1 MRCCLQLI
9 GGPPS
14 TFVLLAK
21 RTPLP
26 SEAAMDST
34 MAAEA
39 VCGFRDVCFTPGDF
53 FQDEV
58 PFWKGCVV
66 LVPNAD
72 IEDEHFW
79 VEHSIAL
86 AISLDSGYLRDAN
99 NEHEGWIRYPFG
111 RQGRNIPV
119 LRAPASSMVERMRSC
134 LPHVVGVLASGK
146 NVALHCTSVAHEGK
160 LGLMLLALAL
170 APPTADE
177 ADPMQITRAIDWKW
191 HEAFEMAGG
200 VATGREP

>member
-14 TFVLLAK
+14 TLVLLAK

-39 VCGFRDVCFTPGDF
+39 VRDFRDVCYFTPGDF

-58 PFWKGCVV
+58 PFWKGCII

-72 IEDEHFW
+72 IEDEQLW

-99 NEHEGWIRYPFG
+99 NEHEGWLRYPFG

-119 LRAPASSMVERMRSC
+119 LRAPASSMMERMRSC
-134 LPHVVGVLASGK
+134 LPHVVGVLASG
-146 NVALHCTSVAHEGK
+146 NRCGLALHER
-160 LGLMLLALAL
+160 
-170 APPTADE
+170 
-177 ADPMQITRAIDWKW
+177 RARGTVGAYDARVSIGS
-191 HEAFEMAGG
+191 AQRRRRG
-200 VATGREP
+200 